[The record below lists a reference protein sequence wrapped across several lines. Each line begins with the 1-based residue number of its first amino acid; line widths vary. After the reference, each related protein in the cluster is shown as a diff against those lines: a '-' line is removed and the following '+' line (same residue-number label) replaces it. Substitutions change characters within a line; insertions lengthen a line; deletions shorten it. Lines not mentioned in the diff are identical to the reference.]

1 MFKHSLD
8 YLQKSSQSSSHV
20 IVSNI
25 SDSELT
31 DSQTLGLFISK
42 FFMTPR
48 FDHLSKVM
56 LL

>member
-1 MFKHSLD
+1 
-8 YLQKSSQSSSHV
+8 
-20 IVSNI
+20 
-25 SDSELT
+25 LT

-42 FFMTPR
+42 FCMTPR